1 MDQWNGLE
9 VVTGPDDAVAAEDIV
24 GAGVKSRQ

>member
-9 VVTGPDDAVAAEDIV
+9 VVTDLTTQWLAEGIV